1 MEHLLKFLVTEIKFK
16 YQEDN
21 MKNRLHELD
30 LGTGGEDSWNTPP
43 AGGGDSWNTGGDGDT
58 GTPRTPRAPR
68 RDVDVTPLVKEVQ
81 NKLKELDA
89 SVVISGKMDQETINK
104 IMLQINKLVEKQDKE
119 AEAKRK
125 EEERIAAI
133 KPVDSALS
141 SRDL

>member
-1 MEHLLKFLVTEIKFK
+1 
-16 YQEDN
+16 

-30 LGTGGEDSWNTPP
+30 LGTGGEDWNTPHE
-43 AGGGDSWNTGGDGDT
+43 GGSGDSWNTEPERGS
-58 GTPRTPRAPR
+58 RTPRR
-68 RDVDVTPLVKEVQ
+68 TVDLSPLVKEVQ

-89 SVVISGKMDQETINK
+89 SVVVSGKMDQETINK

-119 AEAKRK
+119 AEVKRK

>member
-1 MEHLLKFLVTEIKFK
+1 
-16 YQEDN
+16 

-30 LGTGGEDSWNTPP
+30 LGTGGEDWNQPNT
-43 AGGGDSWNTGGDGDT
+43 GGGDNWNQPETGDRERR
-58 GTPRTPRAPR
+58 RT
-68 RDVDVTPLVKEVQ
+68 VDLSPLVKEVQ
-81 NKLKELDA
+81 NKLKELDE
-89 SVVISGKMDQETINK
+89 SVVVSGKMDQETINK

-119 AEAKRK
+119 AEVKRK